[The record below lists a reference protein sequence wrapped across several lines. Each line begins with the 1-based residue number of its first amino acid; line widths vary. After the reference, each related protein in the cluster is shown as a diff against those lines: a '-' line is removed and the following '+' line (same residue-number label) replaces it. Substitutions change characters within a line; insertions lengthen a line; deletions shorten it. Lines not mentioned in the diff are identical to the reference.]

1 VREQEEKTVETP
13 GEQPAAGAGVAVGA
27 GVDVATGV
35 DMATGA
41 DFSLTDG
48 SGM

>member
-1 VREQEEKTVETP
+1 VREQEEKTIETP
-13 GEQPAAGAGVAVGA
+13 GEQPAVGA